1 MKNWN
6 PEQKNNIIST
16 RITPL
21 NINSRCSS
29 CYLIDYLK
37 LMKLS
42 FPVTTNL
49 YEGSIDK
56 DCKQF
61 KDKQVFGTPE
71 YISPEVILRQ
81 EYGWFN

>member
-1 MKNWN
+1 MM
-6 PEQKNNIIST
+6 T
-16 RITPL
+16 LYRV
-21 NINSRCSS
+21 
-29 CYLIDYLK
+29 
-37 LMKLS
+37 
-42 FPVTTNL
+42 VTTTL

-81 EYGWFN
+81 EYGPYTCTWQCPFRYE

>member
-1 MKNWN
+1 M
-6 PEQKNNIIST
+6 
-16 RITPL
+16 
-21 NINSRCSS
+21 
-29 CYLIDYLK
+29 LIYVLA
-37 LMKLS
+37 
-42 FPVTTNL
+42 VTTTL

-81 EYGWFN
+81 EYGQSGVATYNNYYLQQHYARKITRVGINHRLFCTFIAKIK